1 MNNFQDSYI
10 NTSSVLNINY
20 TQITNG
26 DLTKVIKL
34 FTVNKMNTEEQFI
47 AKNLFRFMAFCGG
60 IYEEFDLF
68 IRLQMSNDSYPNT
81 FYQTNYSNL
90 ITLFYDK
97 TDSGYDVYL
106 RLDKQYTIVDLQHL
120 YGETDYI
127 TYNFVG
133 DFITAPTT
141 LTKITTGN
149 TSDVGLITPSDL
161 VDTVQANVIDRNNNF
176 IEIRYQVTLK
186 NNIAS
191 GDLIGTIPTKYLPY
205 RYRDCMIV
213 CEGHVGYATIT
224 NDDGTIKVW
233 GVPKKDDNTIIKTKE
248 ITLNACYIVKN

>member
-10 NTSSVLNINY
+10 NTSSTLNINY
-20 TQITNG
+20 TQIKDE

-34 FTVNKMNTEEQFI
+34 FTINKMNTEERFI
-47 AKNLFRFMAFCGG
+47 AKNLFRFMVFCGG
-60 IYEEFDLF
+60 VYEEFDLF
-68 IRLQMSNDSYPNT
+68 IRMQMSNESYPNT

-97 TDSGYDVYL
+97 TETGYDVYL
-106 RLDKQYTIVDLQHL
+106 RINKQYTIVDIQFL

-127 TYNFVG
+127 TYNIIG
-133 DFITAPTT
+133 DFIAAPIS
-141 LTKITTGN
+141 LTEITTGN
-149 TSDVGLITPSDL
+149 TSYIGLITPSDL
-161 VDTVQANVIDRNNNF
+161 VDTVQANTIDRNNNI

-205 RYRDCMIV
+205 RYKDCMIV
-213 CEGHVGYATIT
+213 CGGYTGYATIT

-233 GVPKKDDNTIIKTKE
+233 GVPKKDDNTYIEAKE
-248 ITLNACYIVKN
+248 ITLNVCYIPKN